1 MNSDSNQ
8 LEKQE
13 NLLPDNNN
21 PDVSHLSFLPNVLGM
36 KSQSSINS
44 EINVLFHRFFFYFIL
59 ILKKSTLTIRKNMV
73 NEILRILDKTMI
85 FTIIF
90 IIIHLIKIICS
101 SIVLYFLDGQYYSE
115 QAWLVLVLF
124 LSQNALEVGYLMT
137 KLVQT
142 LGKQKIVLEMYF
154 GGKEINFNPYEPS
167 PNDKILEY
175 FYYSTMMYEF
185 FFLISLKSKKKNRYY
200 SALFLWGNVV
210 FWENQNTSPNDLICD

>member
-1 MNSDSNQ
+1 
-8 LEKQE
+8 
-13 NLLPDNNN
+13 
-21 PDVSHLSFLPNVLGM
+21 
-36 KSQSSINS
+36 
-44 EINVLFHRFFFYFIL
+44 
-59 ILKKSTLTIRKNMV
+59 MV

-101 SIVLYFLDGQYYSE
+101 SVVLYFLEGQYYSE

-142 LGKQKIVLEMYF
+142 LGKQKIVLGMYC

-175 FYYSTMMYEF
+175 FYYSTMMYDF
-185 FFLISLKSKKKNRYY
+185 FRLIFKKKDFYISIYNRYY

-210 FWENQNTSPNDLICD
+210 FWQNQNTSPNDLIC